1 MVHITN
7 KLGEG
12 KEEIWK
18 GDLEDTRR
26 DALVDRTTRL
36 WWMRLT
42 PFKTNINLEPLPG
55 GIGEKPQPTDLQA
68 VFFTILQSTNCLDA
82 IYIMHAA

>member
-1 MVHITN
+1 MVHIN

-12 KEEIWK
+12 KERKFWK

-55 GIGEKPQPTDLQA
+55 GIGEEPQPTDLQA
-68 VFFTILQSTNCLDA
+68 VFFTILQSTNYLDA
-82 IYIMHAA
+82 IYVMHAA